1 MKTAEQKEVAIQ
13 CLEKLDIYKPYI
25 NKFKSSKT
33 IPTFFENYAGFYAD
47 QEPALMSKIKEIESE
62 YKCLVYAITH
72 EITNIGET
80 WSMLVIPQDN
90 DGVDDVL
97 DKCNSLPTSRDYY
110 AFSYVWNKT
119 DDYLSEFGD
128 IVVRS
133 AFGGLKR
140 IG

>member
-1 MKTAEQKEVAIQ
+1 MNQKEVAIQ

-25 NKFKSSKT
+25 NKFKSSKS

-47 QEPALMSKIKEIESE
+47 QEPALMAKIKEIEDE

-110 AFSYVWNKT
+110 AFSYVWNKS
-119 DDYLSEFGD
+119 DDDLSEFGD
-128 IVVRS
+128 IVVR
-133 AFGGLKR
+133 AACGGLKR